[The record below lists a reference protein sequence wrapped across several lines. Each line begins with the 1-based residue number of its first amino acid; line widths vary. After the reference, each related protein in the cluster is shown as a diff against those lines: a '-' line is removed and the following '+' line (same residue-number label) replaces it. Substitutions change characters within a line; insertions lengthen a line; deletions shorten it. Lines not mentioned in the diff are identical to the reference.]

1 MKKLLTLSFL
11 LLIGNILFAQQYKC
25 GTDEAINDAFR
36 NDPSYLQK
44 HNDFLKFSDKYL
56 KNTFIPNKGKSAGV
70 HRIPIVFHVIH
81 NYGTEN
87 ISDAAILS
95 QLDIMNDHW
104 RKRDADSNTII
115 SEFRQIHDDMEI
127 EFVLAKK
134 DPQGNCTNGI
144 TRTVSEL
151 TTDGG
156 SSGNGGSE
164 LLIKGMIN
172 WGNTKYLNVWICKGV
187 GQGVGGYSYFPGIG
201 SARDGIMLRSD
212 QVSALAHEAGH
223 WLALAHPW
231 GGTNDPNTG
240 TNCTDDDGISDTPNC
255 DGSAGGCNTNRK
267 TCLTDPEP
275 FLGIFGQVLQATGQI
290 VDPEQNY
297 MDYAFCGAENFTQGQ
312 KARCHSSLDA
322 SLDGRNNL
330 WSASNLLAT
339 GCNVGYTCNA
349 IPISDFDT
357 QDLEHYFCTGENV
370 KFKNNSYNADNI
382 TYAWSFENGSPATSN
397 VKEPTIR
404 WNTPGKYKVSLVATA
419 AGGSSTKTKES
430 YIIIFANNA
439 AIDAPLI
446 ESFDESTFPNSSL
459 GEEFSWIIKEGE
471 STTETWERT
480 NTASINGSAS
490 MMIDCRSA
498 KGVNEFI
505 SPAFDFTTSNCS
517 ELTFNYA
524 YAQRTVST
532 NDQLKVL
539 VSRDCGYLWKS
550 TNFNK
555 SGSALSTAAGKVL
568 STAFVPTANEWAQG
582 TVDLS
587 AYSNRDHLL
596 IKFEHTALSK
606 GNILYIDNVNIG
618 CGTVGIDKDNNKS
631 IEFSIYPNPSNDD
644 AFLHISSITSSKMEI
659 NITDLTGKVIFT
671 KNYLTNSNSSKI
683 SLNKELGYSLNSG
696 VYLVNIS
703 DGKTIKT
710 QKLVKN

>member
-11 LLIGNILFAQQYKC
+11 LFIGNILFAQQYKC
-25 GTDEAINDAFR
+25 GTDEAINQAFD
-36 NDPSYLQK
+36 NDPTYLK
-44 HNDFLKFSDKYL
+44 KRVDFLKFSDKYL

-81 NYGTEN
+81 NYGPEN
-87 ISDAAILS
+87 ISDAVIHNA
-95 QLDIMNDHW
+95 LDDMNDHW
-104 RKRDADSNTII
+104 RKRDADTGTIV
-115 SEFRQIHDDMEI
+115 SVFQPIHDDMEI
-127 EFVLAKK
+127 EFVLAKL

-156 SSGNGGSE
+156 SSGKGGSE
-164 LLIKGMIN
+164 LIIKGMIN
-172 WGNTKYLNVWICKGV
+172 WGNTKYLNVWIVKSC

-212 QVSALAHEAGH
+212 QVSAVSHEAGH

-231 GGTNDPNTG
+231 GGTNDPNVSV
-240 TNCTDDDGISDTPNC
+240 NCSDDDGISDTPNC
-255 DGSAGGCNTNRK
+255 EGSAGGCNTTRK

-275 FLGIFGQVLQATGQI
+275 FLGVFGQVLQATGQI
-290 VDPEQNY
+290 IDPEQNY

-312 KARCHSSLDA
+312 KAMCHASLDA
-322 SLDGRNNL
+322 STDGRNNL
-330 WSASNLLAT
+330 WTSANLIAT
-339 GCNVGYTCNA
+339 GCNVGYSCNA
-349 IPISDFDT
+349 IPISDFDS
-357 QDLEHYFCTGENV
+357 QDLEQFFCTGENV
-370 KFKNNSYNADNI
+370 KFENNSHNADNI
-382 TYAWSFENGSPATSN
+382 TYAWAFENGTPATSIL
-397 VKEPTIR
+397 KEPTVK
-404 WNTPGKYKVSLVATA
+404 WNTPGKYKVSLVATS
-419 AGGSSTKTKES
+419 AGGSDTKIKES
-430 YIIIFANNA
+430 YIIIFADNP

-446 ESFDESTFPNSSL
+446 ESFDQSTFPVSSL
-459 GEEFSWIIKEGE
+459 GADFSWIIKEDA
-471 STTETWERT
+471 TTNDTWERT
-480 NTASINGSAS
+480 TSASISGSAS

-505 SPAFDFTTSNCS
+505 SPAFDFTTGNCS

-532 NDQLKVL
+532 NDQLRVL

-550 TNFNK
+550 TTFDK
-555 SGSALSTAAGKVL
+555 KGSALSTAAGKVL
-568 STAFVPTANEWAQG
+568 STAFVPTSSEWAKG
-582 TVDLS
+582 SVDLS
-587 AYSNRDHLL
+587 AYTSRDHLL

-618 CGTVGIDKDNNKS
+618 CGTVGIDNEDDNT
-631 IEFSIYPNPSNDD
+631 IEFKIYPNPSTDD
-644 AFLHISSITSSKMEI
+644 ASLYVNSINSAKMKV
-659 NITDLTGKVIFT
+659 NITDLTGKVIFS
-671 KNYLTNSNSSKI
+671 KEYYTNNKKLKL
-683 SLNKELGYSLNSG
+683 SLNEELGFSLNAG

-710 QKLVKN
+710 QKIVKN